1 VTYRCIQRGREH
13 APVPPSA
20 SWGVGATERAG
31 VSHADHGGDLCH
43 GDDACTTCG
52 VLLDHCPTCN
62 GRGYHRAGCVH
73 SEDT

>member
-1 VTYRCIQRGREH
+1 VTYRCIQRGH
-13 APVPPSA
+13 TSAPPPPA
-20 SWGVGATERAG
+20 VGGGTAAEGAD
-31 VSHADHGGDLCH
+31 HADHGGDLCH
-43 GDDACTTCG
+43 GDDTCVTCG